1 MEVLREL
8 VTHPQLKNPVTRLRI
23 PNEREH
29 QLALL
34 SEVRETLLY
43 GKEPAKA
50 LADADRSWQEID
62 QKKDADTRRLEYRL
76 SLGLSSSRH
85 RSPNL
90 LAVARRKQRAQRKN
104 PGCQGSLECGGSAP
118 LWIRHHLRYKPGCR
132 KMLENLA
139 NR

>member
-1 MEVLREL
+1 MPFVMRSWGRSESRAGWQAFGLGDKTESLVEVLREL

-62 QKKDADTRRLEYRL
+62 QKKDADSRRLEYRL
-76 SLGLSSSRH
+76 TLGLSSNRH
-85 RSPNL
+85 
-90 LAVARRKQRAQRKN
+90 
-104 PGCQGSLECGGSAP
+104 
-118 LWIRHHLRYKPGCR
+118 
-132 KMLENLA
+132 
-139 NR
+139 